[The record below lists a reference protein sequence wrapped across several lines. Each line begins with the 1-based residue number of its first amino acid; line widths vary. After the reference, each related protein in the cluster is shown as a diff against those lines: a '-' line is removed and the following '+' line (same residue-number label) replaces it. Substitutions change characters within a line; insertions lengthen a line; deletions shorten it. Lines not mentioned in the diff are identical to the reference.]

1 VVEHDKDMILCAD
14 HVIDIGP
21 KAGKYGGQIIS
32 KGTPAALLKENTI
45 TAQYLN
51 GKMKIEVPKTRRKGN
66 GKFLKLT
73 GATGNNLKN
82 VSIEIPLGQLICV
95 SGVSGSGKSTL
106 INETLYPILNAHFYN
121 AVKKPQ
127 PYKKIEGLEHLDKVI
142 DIDQSPIGRT
152 PRSNPATY
160 TDVFSE
166 IRSLFTLTSEA
177 QIRGYKPGRFSFN
190 VKGGRC
196 ETCEGSGVRTI
207 EMSFLPDV
215 YVECETCQ
223 GKRFNRETLEIRFKG
238 KSISDVLNMTVDE
251 AVDFFEMIPKI
262 YRKVKTIQDVGLGYI
277 TLGQQSTTL
286 SGGEAQRIK
295 LAGELSKKD
304 TGNTFYILD
313 EPTTGLHFEDIRILM
328 DVINKLVD
336 KGNTVLIIEHNL
348 DVIKLADYIID
359 IGLEGGK
366 GGGEVLCKGT
376 PEEIIK
382 NKKSYTAQFLKKEL
396 S

>member
-1 VVEHDKDMILCAD
+1 MIVRAD

-32 KGTPAALLKENTI
+32 QGTPAELLKENTI

-66 GKFLKLT
+66 GKFLKLI

-106 INETLYPILNAHFYN
+106 INETLYPILNTHFYN

-127 PYKKIEGLEHLDKVI
+127 PFKKIEGLEHLDKVI

-166 IRSLFTLTSEA
+166 IRSLFTLTAES

-376 PEEIIK
+376 PEEIMK
-382 NKKSYTAQFLKKEL
+382 NNKSYTAQFLKKEL